1 MSKTLEGMKDRLE
14 MCELTQTDLNKK
26 LEILETIQTNTT
38 TSYQIE
44 EDHIKQLSSKI
55 GFIENEL
62 SAIKAV
68 DGTQADKSNVV
79 GQQHAQ

>member
-26 LEILETIQTNTT
+26 LEILETMQTNT
-38 TSYQIE
+38 SASHQID

-55 GFIENEL
+55 GYIENEL
-62 SAIKAV
+62 SSIKAF
-68 DGTQADKSNVV
+68 DGTQADKSNLV
-79 GQQHAQ
+79 GQQHA